1 MTQLE
6 IRLFGAPEI
15 HVDEIPLD
23 LPQQKARAL
32 VFYLG
37 ATGRAHAREH
47 LATLLWSESDTS
59 GAHHSLRSTLYL
71 IRRALQAH
79 GVGGSLVVDRA
90 SVCLDLQALSCD
102 LLRYY
107 DLITQTTE
115 SALAE
120 AAILCRAPLLQG
132 FTLRDAPEFDRWQQ
146 RAAVDL
152 LTSCHTTLERLIDLA
167 TQRRSQSDAVR
178 YLQALTQLDPLDESA
193 QRRLISAYLEEG
205 LVAKAIRQFETLETE
220 LRHELGV
227 SPEPETSTLIREA
240 LLRRGRHFHLP
251 QPIQAAAQLPF
262 VGRDDVRQRL
272 RTIAHA
278 VARGRGATALVQ
290 GADGIGKTRLL
301 SELAEE
307 LGRSMSWPILHG
319 ACSPFDDLLEFGP
332 FIEAFQ
338 GEATHGTMSSELS
351 DIFFNTPGGQTDA
364 LSPDLFFRIL
374 KAIRFFAHGG
384 PLALAIEDLQWASSA
399 TLRLF
404 DFLAARLH
412 NLPVLLIGT
421 VHRADDIPALSRLL
435 VVGRRR
441 GEVHLVTLDSLSSE
455 AIVELLRASQVV
467 SPSLVSLAGWLHERS
482 GGNPYLLGELMA
494 QLRSEAILSMKAG
507 EWHVDAGRWLRWRAT
522 AALPETTHD
531 LVLGRLTGLSME
543 ARQALEI
550 LAVAGEPLPYDLL
563 RAVPDGPGERTLH
576 ALEELQSRELVVER
590 AGDTVALAH
599 HLLRETLL
607 RRLGRLRQRAIHRQL
622 AAMIEVCP
630 ELQRHVP
637 LRQVARHAVAGGDVE
652 RARRFGIRAVESL
665 QGTDLG
671 PPGVTFLRDL
681 YELLA
686 PSASPGELYLLARA
700 LGRACRETGSL
711 DEARQWFAQALGS
724 ARDAGDSVAQIE
736 AHFEQAELA
745 LVAHDYQGAVAAAKL
760 GLATRRG
767 LKPQARVSA
776 GRGHW
781 LVGAALAMNG
791 TDLTPAQRHLKIA
804 LESYRRESSAAGQ
817 CVALFELGNVAAQH
831 GRLEQALVSYAEA
844 AREAESAG
852 DHYFLALAHNN
863 YAYHS
868 LLLGCVDDATRECA
882 EGRRIAEEASIP
894 AALLHLCS
902 TEGEIALYIGDWSA
916 AENAFQSGLALA
928 EELGSLERQAG
939 YRAGLALVALEM
951 GQGEG
956 ATRLFEDALALLED
970 RGYWHL
976 QARVYLWLTETLL
989 TRELRADAKTMLD
1002 AALDIARSHH
1012 RDLLL
1017 LQGERLHG
1025 RLLAAN
1031 GDWDEATAL
1040 FAQVLKRSQ
1049 RSSPLEVA
1057 RTQAAW
1063 GACAMRYRPLVD
1075 GAAGRARLVE
1085 AREQLARNGALAEV
1099 AAIDRALAD

>member
-1 MTQLE
+1 
-6 IRLFGAPEI
+6 
-15 HVDEIPLD
+15 
-23 LPQQKARAL
+23 
-32 VFYLG
+32 
-37 ATGRAHAREH
+37 
-47 LATLLWSESDTS
+47 
-59 GAHHSLRSTLYL
+59 
-71 IRRALQAH
+71 
-79 GVGGSLVVDRA
+79 
-90 SVCLDLQALSCD
+90 
-102 LLRYY
+102 
-107 DLITQTTE
+107 
-115 SALAE
+115 
-120 AAILCRAPLLQG
+120 
-132 FTLRDAPEFDRWQQ
+132 LRDAPEFDHWQQ
-146 RAAVDL
+146 RTAVDL

-167 TQRRSQSDAVR
+167 TQRRSQGDAVR
-178 YLQALTQLDPLDESA
+178 YLQALTNLDPLDESA

-205 LVAKAIRQFETLETE
+205 LVAKAMRQFETLETE
-220 LRHELGV
+220 LRQELGV

-240 LLRRGRHFHLP
+240 FLRRGSHSHLP
-251 QPIQAAAQLPF
+251 KPVQTSAQLPF
-262 VGRDDVRQRL
+262 VGRDDARQRL

-278 VARGRGATALVQ
+278 VAQGRGATALVQ

-301 SELAEE
+301 SEFAEE

-338 GEATHGTMSSELS
+338 GEATRGTASSDLS
-351 DIFFNTPGGQTDA
+351 DIFNMPGGQTDA
-364 LSPDLFFRIL
+364 LSPGLFFRIL
-374 KAIRFFAHGG
+374 KAIRFLAHGG

-399 TLRLF
+399 TLQLF

-412 NLPVLLIGT
+412 DLPVLLIGT

-441 GEVHLVTLDSLSSE
+441 GEVHLVTLDPLSSE
-455 AIVELLRASQVV
+455 ALVELLRASQVV
-467 SPSLVSLAGWLHERS
+467 SPSLLSLAGWLHERS

-494 QLRSEAILSMKAG
+494 QLRSEAILSVKAG

-531 LVLGRLTGLSME
+531 LVLGRLSSLSME

-576 ALEELQSRELVVER
+576 ALDELQDRELVVER
-590 AGDTVALAH
+590 AGDMVALAH

-622 AAMIEVCP
+622 AGMIEVCP
-630 ELQRHVP
+630 DLQRHVP

-652 RARRFGIRAVESL
+652 RARRLGIRAVESL
-665 QGTDLG
+665 EGTDLG
-671 PPGVTFLRDL
+671 PLGVEFLHDL

-686 PSASPGELYLLARA
+686 PSANPGERYLLARA

-711 DEARQWFAQALGS
+711 DEARRWFAQALDS
-724 ARDAGDSVAQIE
+724 ARDAGDSAAQIE

-745 LVAHDYQGAVAAAKL
+745 LVAHDFQAAVAAAKL

-767 LKPQARVSA
+767 LTPQARVSA

-791 TDLTPAQRHLKIA
+791 TDLAQAQRHLKIA

-868 LLLGCVDDATRECA
+868 LLLGCVDDARRECA

-902 TEGEIALYIGDWSA
+902 TEGEIALYVGDWSA

-956 ATRLFEDALALLED
+956 ATQLFEDALALLQD

-976 QARVYLWLTETLL
+976 QARVYLGLTEALL
-989 TRELRADAKTMLD
+989 TRERRAEAKTMLD
-1002 AALDIARSHH
+1002 AALDIARTHH

-1025 RLLAAN
+1025 RLLAADGN
-1031 GDWDEATAL
+1031 WDEAAAL
-1040 FAQVLKRSQ
+1040 FAQLLKRSQ

-1063 GACAMRYRPLVD
+1063 GACAMRYRPLAD
-1075 GAAGRARLVE
+1075 RAAGWARLLE
-1085 AREQLARNGALAEV
+1085 AQEQLARNGALAEV
-1099 AAIDRALAD
+1099 AAIDRVLAD